1 MATTNYKFS
10 LGGSAF
16 DVSVEGANASV
27 NGSSIKSATDGK
39 FTFAGGSL
47 VSLDTGKFQFV
58 ANGGHGEFKF
68 GGGTKDTDIQA
79 LDFSKAYAAVSFVD
93 SKTTDGVADGV
104 ASIVGSN
111 HADKVSVA
119 DASYVDLGAGNDY
132 VEFLDNE
139 TANAV
144 VTLGTGADT
153 VNVANANANATVLVT
168 DYKFTEN
175 DVVADSSN
183 NVEVEVVDMA
193 NGNASLKV
201 GTGGN
206 VVINV
211 AEDDNNV
218 YAMKMKVGDNAS
230 LDANYYLGQDHK
242 DVVLDLS
249 AVKASTTVNFA
260 SVNSAEVVMGR
271 GVDSLTLNGN
281 GNNLVTL
288 TANTSTVADVITSLT
303 SSDALTLTGADVS
316 KITLN
321 GSANTDIAFAYGK
334 NVNVSLKNVTAKDGG
349 VYALNL
355 NGTVVNYNVMGVT
368 NASVM
373 AVAAD
378 EAAYSAN
385 GIDTVL
391 VDDTAKLGNEA
402 GVRFNNI
409 HAVSLGAADARFV
422 TLTGVSNSSIG
433 NSLMAADN
441 TEGVVFWTNNSKDGD
456 LVVMSGGQDTLWFT
470 SKDGKDSVNGFALGT
485 DETSDILYLADTA
498 SAKDIVL
505 KDGALKIA
513 KAELTGYTGTA
524 IAGAPA
530 PAPAPNEIMRVMLS
544 DGKISKVAGDFDGNG
559 TVNVS
564 LDATASYDFYALN
577 GKDNAI
583 VAAATDKVTFVV
595 NSTFTDAYTTGTK
608 IASVSTANISNTDS
622 KVTVAAVANVTV
634 GAGTNDVWVY
644 GVAKTGNV
652 VLDASNN
659 GTDTIWYNTGVDKNV
674 NVTNFNSEDT
684 VYLVGATDLKSV
696 TDTYKL
702 TTDSTNLL
710 TAAGANGKLVLQGTA
725 ADVNVKTETG
735 NFVITSNNEFSTDKN
750 IYITD
755 KSDATLNIG
764 GSDDVAIRMGKNS
777 KGVDSSATYS
787 VSDNYRTLDASAS
800 TGNLILAGSS
810 DYKSTI
816 IGGAGI
822 NQMYGG
828 GSTRDTLIG
837 NDAAQD
843 IFYFGT
849 GDGKDTAL
857 NVGVND
863 TIALWNVASTDI
875 ANVVVDVAKG
885 TVTIGKDVLV
895 LQADFENLASVT
907 YTDASGVEYNYDA
920 DTKKLTPKT
929 IA

>member
-1 MATTNYKFS
+1 MADTVLKFS
-10 LGGSAF
+10 LGGSQFSLDINGNDA
-16 DVSVEGANASV
+16 SLNGA
-27 NGSSIKSATDGK
+27 SIKSATDGK

-47 VSLDTGKFQFV
+47 VSLGGNKFQFV

-68 GGGTKDTDIQA
+68 DAAAAGANNSDIEA

-93 SKTTDGVADGV
+93 QGTSADEV
-104 ASIVGSN
+104 TSIVGSN

-132 VEFLDNE
+132 VKFLADT

-153 VNVANANANATVLVT
+153 VNVDNATDTVLVT

-175 DVVADSSN
+175 DVVADSNN
-183 NVEVEVVDMA
+183 NVEFVDMA

-201 GTGGN
+201 GGK

-218 YAMKMKVGDNAS
+218 YAMKMKVGTGVS
-230 LDANYYLGQDHK
+230 LDANYYLGQKDK

-260 SVNSAEVVMGR
+260 SVKSAEVVMGR

-316 KITLN
+316 KITLT
-321 GSANTDIAFAYGK
+321 GTANTDIAFAYGK
-334 NVNVSLKNVTAKDGG
+334 NVNVSLKNVTAKDDG

-355 NGTVVNYNVMGVT
+355 NGTVVNYNLTSAAATMT
-368 NASVM
+368 
-373 AVAAD
+373 VAAD
-378 EAAYSAN
+378 EAAYSKN
-385 GIDTVL
+385 GVDVIV

-422 TLTGVSNSSIG
+422 TLTGVSNSTIG

-456 LVVMSGGQDTLWFT
+456 YVDMSKGQDTLWFT

-530 PAPAPNEIMRVMLS
+530 PNEIMQVMLS

-583 VAAATDKVTFVV
+583 VAAATDEVTFVV
-595 NSTFTDAYTTGTK
+595 NSTVTDAYTTGTK

-710 TAAGANGKLVLQGTA
+710 TAAGANGKLVLHGTA

-755 KSDATLNIG
+755 KSDATLTIG

>member
-1 MATTNYKFS
+1 MSKHYNFS

-16 DVSVEGANASV
+16 DVSVDDANASL

-47 VSLDTGKFQFV
+47 VSLGADQFQFV

-68 GGGTKDTDIQA
+68 GGDNDSDIKA
-79 LDFSKAYAAVSFVD
+79 LDFSKAYAAVSFAD
-93 SKTTDGVADGV
+93 SNTDGVL
-104 ASIVGSN
+104 SIVGSN
-111 HADKVSVA
+111 HADKVTVA
-119 DASYVDLGAGNDY
+119 NASYVDLGAGNDY
-132 VEFLDNE
+132 VEFSSN
-139 TANAV
+139 TTSGAV
-144 VTLGTGADT
+144 VILGTGADT
-153 VNVANANANATVLVT
+153 VNVGNANDTVLVT
-168 DYKFTEN
+168 DYKFTDG
-175 DVVADSSN
+175 DVIASVSLAAADAEFVSMVS
-183 NVEVEVVDMA
+183 
-193 NGNASLKV
+193 GNASLKV
-201 GTGGN
+201 GNAT
-206 VVINV
+206 VIV

-218 YAMKMKVGDNAS
+218 YAMKMKVGANAS

-249 AVKASTTVNFA
+249 TVKASTTVNFA
-260 SVNSAEVVMGR
+260 SVKSAEVVMGR

-334 NVNVSLKNVTAKDGG
+334 NVNVSLNDVTSKDNG
-349 VYALNL
+349 VHALNL
-355 NGTVVNYNVMGVT
+355 NGTVINYNLGTAANMT
-368 NASVM
+368 
-373 AVAAD
+373 VAAD
-378 EAAYSAN
+378 EAAYS
-385 GIDTVL
+385 GTGKDTIV

-402 GVRFNNI
+402 GVRFNNV
-409 HAVSLGAADARFV
+409 HAVSLAAADARFV
-422 TLTGVSNSSIG
+422 TLTGVSNSTIG
-433 NSLMAADN
+433 NSLMAANN

-456 LVVMSGGQDTLWFT
+456 YVDMSKGQDTLWFT

-505 KDGALKIA
+505 KGGVLKIA
-513 KAELTGYTGTA
+513 KAELTGSAQDA
-524 IAGAPA
+524 IAPRTAD
-530 PAPAPNEIMRVMLS
+530 NEIMQVMLS
-544 DGKISKVAGDFDGNG
+544 DGKISKVAGDFDGDNE
-559 TVNVS
+559 VKVS

-583 VAAATDKVTFVV
+583 VAAATDEVTFVV
-595 NSTFTDAYTTGTK
+595 NSTVTDAYTTGTK

>member
-1 MATTNYKFS
+1 MASQVLKFS
-10 LGGSAF
+10 LGGSQFSLDINGNDA
-16 DVSVEGANASV
+16 SLNGA
-27 NGSSIKSATDGK
+27 SIKSATDGK
-39 FTFAGGSL
+39 FTFADGSL
-47 VSLDTGKFQFV
+47 VSLADKEFQFV

-68 GGGTKDTDIQA
+68 DSTTNTGITA

-93 SKTTDGVADGV
+93 QGTGTDAVT
-104 ASIVGSN
+104 SIVGSKY
-111 HADKVSVA
+111 ADKVSVA
-119 DASYVDLGAGNDY
+119 DATYVDLGAGNDY
-132 VEFLDNE
+132 VSLGG
-139 TANAV
+139 TASAS
-144 VTLGTGADT
+144 VTLGAGADT
-153 VNVANANANATVLVT
+153 VDVENAAAGAVVT
-168 DYKFTEN
+168 DYKFTDG
-175 DVVADSSN
+175 DVIASVGLAAADAEFVSMVS
-183 NVEVEVVDMA
+183 
-193 NGNASLKV
+193 GNASLKV
-201 GTGGN
+201 GNAT
-206 VVINV
+206 VIV

-218 YAMKMKVGDNAS
+218 YAMKMKVGAGVS
-230 LDANYYLGQDHK
+230 LDANYYLGQKDK

-249 AVKASTTVNFA
+249 TVKASTTVNFA
-260 SVNSAEVVMGR
+260 SVKSAEVVMGR
-271 GVDSLTLNGN
+271 GVDSLTLNGK

-288 TANTSTVADVITSLT
+288 TANTSSVADVITSLT

-316 KITLN
+316 KITLT

-334 NVNVSLKNVTAKDGG
+334 NVNVSLNDVTAKDNG

-355 NGTVVNYNVMGVT
+355 NGTVINYNLTDAAATMT
-368 NASVM
+368 
-373 AVAAD
+373 VAAD
-378 EAAYSAN
+378 EAAYSKN
-385 GIDTVL
+385 GIDTVV

-402 GVRFNNI
+402 GVRFNNV
-409 HAVSLGAADARFV
+409 HAVSLSAADARFV
-422 TLTGVSNSSIG
+422 TLTGVSNSTIG

-456 LVVMSGGQDTLWFT
+456 YVAMSKGQDTLWFT
-470 SKDGKDSVNGFALGT
+470 SKDGKDSVSGFALGT

-505 KDGALKIA
+505 KEGVLKIA
-513 KAELTGYTGTA
+513 KAELTG
-524 IAGAPA
+524 IASPNAT
-530 PAPAPNEIMRVMLS
+530 NEIMQVMLS

-564 LDATASYDFYALN
+564 LDATSSYDFYALN
-577 GKDNAI
+577 GKDNMIEAS
-583 VAAATDKVTFVV
+583 ATDEVTFVV
-595 NSTFTDAYTTGTK
+595 NSTVTDAYTTGTK

-674 NVTNFNSEDT
+674 NVTNFGSEDT

-735 NFVITSNNEFSTDKN
+735 NFVITSNDEFSTDKN

>member
-1 MATTNYKFS
+1 MANQVLKFS
-10 LGGSAF
+10 LGGSQFSLEIDGNDA
-16 DVSVEGANASV
+16 SLNGA
-27 NGSSIKSATDGK
+27 SIKSATDGK

-47 VSLDTGKFQFV
+47 VSLANNEFQFV
-58 ANGGHGEFKF
+58 ANGGHGEFKL
-68 GGGTKDTDIQA
+68 GADDTCIKA
-79 LDFSKAYAAVSFVD
+79 LDFSKAYAAVSFAQG
-93 SKTTDGVADGV
+93 TDKV

-111 HADKVSVA
+111 YADKVSLGSEA
-119 DASYVDLGAGNDY
+119 KYVDLGAGNDY
-132 VEFLDNE
+132 VSLG
-139 TANAV
+139 AGAAS

-153 VNVANANANATVLVT
+153 VNVGNATDTVLVT

-183 NVEVEVVDMA
+183 TVDVVGMA

-201 GTGGN
+201 GADGK

-218 YAMKMKVGDNAS
+218 YAMKMKVGTGVS
-230 LDANYYLGQDHK
+230 LDANYYLGQKDK

-249 AVKASTTVNFA
+249 NVKASTTVNFA
-260 SVNSAEVVMGR
+260 SVKSAEVVMGR
-271 GVDSLTLNGN
+271 GVDSLTLNGK

-316 KITLN
+316 KITLT
-321 GSANTDIAFAYGK
+321 GSATGYANTDIAFAYGK
-334 NVNVSLKNVTAKDGG
+334 NVNVSLNDVTVKDNGG
-349 VYALNL
+349 YALNL
-355 NGTVVNYNVMGVT
+355 NGTVINYNLST
-368 NASVM
+368 ATDM

-378 EAAYSAN
+378 EAAYS
-385 GIDTVL
+385 GTGKDTIV

-422 TLTGVSNSSIG
+422 TLTGVSNSTIG

-470 SKDGKDSVNGFALGT
+470 SKDGKDSVSGFALGT

-505 KDGALKIA
+505 KDGVLKIA
-513 KAELTGYTGTA
+513 KAELTGYA
-524 IAGAPA
+524 QSPIAPA
-530 PAPAPNEIMRVMLS
+530 APAPNEIMQVMLS

-559 TVNVS
+559 TVQVS

-583 VAAATDKVTFVV
+583 VAAATDEVTFVV
-595 NSTFTDAYTTGTK
+595 NSTVTDAYTTGTK

-659 GTDTIWYNTGVDKNV
+659 GTDTIWYNTGVDKKV
-674 NVTNFNSEDT
+674 NVTNFGSEDT

-710 TAAGANGKLVLQGTA
+710 TADGANGKLVLQGTA

-755 KSDATLNIG
+755 KKDAILNIG

>member
-1 MATTNYKFS
+1 MVNYNFS

-16 DVSVEGANASV
+16 DVSVDSASASV

-47 VSLDTGKFQFV
+47 VSLGTNEFQFV

-68 GGGTKDTDIQA
+68 GDSNNNTDIKA

-93 SKTTDGVADGV
+93 EADSTDKVT
-104 ASIVGSN
+104 SIVGSN

-119 DASYVDLGAGNDY
+119 DATYVDLGAGNDS
-132 VEFLDNE
+132 VVLAGNV
-139 TANAV
+139 NGGK
-144 VTLGTGADT
+144 VTLGAGADT
-153 VNVANANANATVLVT
+153 VLVGTTVTDVTIT
-168 DYKFTEN
+168 DYKFTDG
-175 DVVADSSN
+175 DVIASVGLAAADAEFVSMVS
-183 NVEVEVVDMA
+183 
-193 NGNASLKV
+193 GNASLKV
-201 GTGGN
+201 GGAT
-206 VVINV
+206 VIV

-218 YAMKMKVGDNAS
+218 YAMKMKVGANAS
-230 LDANYYLGQDHK
+230 LDANYYLGQKDK

-260 SVNSAEVVMGR
+260 SVKSAEVVMGR
-271 GVDSLTLNGN
+271 GVDSLTLNSN

-288 TANTSTVADVITSLT
+288 TANTSTVADVITSLS

-316 KITLN
+316 KITLT
-321 GSANTDIAFAYGK
+321 GSDNENIAFAYGK
-334 NVNVSLKNVTAKDGG
+334 NVNVSLNDVIAKDGTAKKD
-349 VYALNL
+349 YDLNL
-355 NGTVVNYNVMGVT
+355 NGTVVNYNVKDAA
-368 NASVM
+368 NAMTM

-402 GVRFNNI
+402 GVRFNNV
-409 HAVSLGAADARFV
+409 HAVSLAAADARFV
-422 TLTGVSNSSIG
+422 TLTGVSNSTIG

-456 LVVMSGGQDTLWFT
+456 YVDMSNGQDTLWFT

-485 DETSDILYLADTA
+485 DETSDILYLADTS

-505 KDGALKIA
+505 KEGVLKIA
-513 KAELTGYTGTA
+513 KAELTGSTLPA
-524 IAGAPA
+524 IASSTA
-530 PAPAPNEIMRVMLS
+530 NEIMQVMLS

-583 VAAATDKVTFVV
+583 VAAATDEVTFVV
-595 NSTFTDAYTTGTK
+595 NSTVTDAYTTGTK
-608 IASVSTANISNTDS
+608 IASVSTAAISNTDS

-659 GTDTIWYNTGVDKNV
+659 GTDTIWYNTGVDKKV
-674 NVTNFNSEDT
+674 NVTNFGSEDT

-755 KSDATLNIG
+755 DNDAILNIG

>member
-1 MATTNYKFS
+1 MSLKNYNFS

-16 DVSVEGANASV
+16 DVSVDDASASV
-27 NGSSIKSATDGK
+27 NGSSVKVGADGS
-39 FTFAGGSL
+39 FSFNGGSF
-47 VSLDTGKFQFV
+47 VTVGSGKYKFV

-68 GGGTKDTDIQA
+68 ASGVDNSDIEA

-93 SKTTDGVADGV
+93 AADSTEAV
-104 ASIVGSN
+104 TSIVGSKY
-111 HADKVSVA
+111 ADKVSVA
-119 DASYVDLGAGNDY
+119 DATYVDLGAGNDY
-132 VEFLDNE
+132 VSLGG
-139 TANAV
+139 TASAS
-144 VTLGTGADT
+144 VTLGAGADT
-153 VNVANANANATVLVT
+153 VDVENAAAGAVVT
-168 DYKFTEN
+168 DYKFTDG
-175 DVVADSSN
+175 DVIASVGLAAADAEFVSMVS
-183 NVEVEVVDMA
+183 
-193 NGNASLKV
+193 GNASLKV
-201 GTGGN
+201 GNAT
-206 VVINV
+206 VIV

-218 YAMKMKVGDNAS
+218 YAMKMKGGAGVS
-230 LDANYYLGQDHK
+230 LDANYYLGQKDK

-249 AVKASTTVNFA
+249 TVKASTTVNFA
-260 SVNSAEVVMGR
+260 SVKSAEVVMGR
-271 GVDSLTLNGN
+271 GVDSLTLNGK

-288 TANTSTVADVITSLT
+288 TANTSSVADVITSLT

-321 GSANTDIAFAYGK
+321 GSANDDIAFAYGK
-334 NVNVSLKNVTAKDGG
+334 NVNVSLNDVTAKDNG

-355 NGTVVNYNVMGVT
+355 NGTVVNYNVMGAA

-402 GVRFNNI
+402 GVRFNNV
-409 HAVSLGAADARFV
+409 HAVSLAAADARFV

-441 TEGVVFWTNNSKDGD
+441 TEGVVFWTYNSKDGD
-456 LVVMSGGQDTLWFT
+456 FVDMSKGQDTLWFT
-470 SKDGKDSVNGFALGT
+470 SKDGKDSVKGFALGT
-485 DETSDILYLADTA
+485 EETSDILYLADTA

-505 KDGALKIA
+505 KEGVLKIA
-513 KAELTGYTGTA
+513 KAELTGYGYTQNA
-524 IAGAPA
+524 IAPA
-530 PAPAPNEIMRVMLS
+530 TANEIMQVMLS
-544 DGKISKVAGDFDGNG
+544 DGKISKVAGDFDNNG
-559 TVNVS
+559 TVKVS
-564 LDATASYDFYALN
+564 LDATSSYDFYALN
-577 GKDNAI
+577 GKDNMIEAS
-583 VAAATDKVTFVV
+583 ATDEVTFVV
-595 NSTFTDAYTTGTK
+595 NSTVTDAYTTGTK
-608 IASVSTANISNTDS
+608 IASVSTAAISNTDS

-674 NVTNFNSEDT
+674 NVTNFGSEDT

-710 TAAGANGKLVLQGTA
+710 TAAGANSKLVLQGTA

-735 NFVITSNNEFSTDKN
+735 NFVITSNDEFSTDKN

-755 KSDATLNIG
+755 KKDAILNIG

-843 IFYFGT
+843 TFYFGT

>member
-1 MATTNYKFS
+1 MLKHYNFS

-16 DVSVEGANASV
+16 DVSVDGANASV
-27 NGSSIKSATDGK
+27 NGSSIKSATDSK
-39 FTFAGGSL
+39 FTFTGGSL
-47 VSLDTGKFQFV
+47 VSLADGNFKFV

-68 GGGTKDTDIQA
+68 DTTNNNSEIKA

-93 SKTTDGVADGV
+93 SETADGV

-111 HADKVSVA
+111 YADKVSVA
-119 DASYVDLGAGNDY
+119 DATYVDLGAGNDS
-132 VEFLDNE
+132 VVLVGNV
-139 TANAV
+139 TSGSK
-144 VTLGTGADT
+144 VTLGAGADT
-153 VNVANANANATVLVT
+153 VLVENAADNVTIT
-168 DYKFTEN
+168 DYKFTDG
-175 DVVADSSN
+175 DVIASVGQAAADA
-183 NVEVEVVDMA
+183 EVLDMA
-193 NGNASLKV
+193 SGNASLKV
-201 GTGGN
+201 GGAT
-206 VVINV
+206 VIV

-218 YAMKMKVGDNAS
+218 YAMKMKIGGGAS
-230 LDANYYLGQDHK
+230 VNANYYLGQENK

-249 AVKASTTVNFA
+249 TVKVDTTVNFA
-260 SVNSAEVVMGR
+260 SVKSAEVVLGK
-271 GVDSLTLNGN
+271 GADSLTLNGK

-288 TANTSTVADVITSLT
+288 TAGAADVIDSLT

-316 KITLN
+316 KISLN
-321 GSANTDIAFAYGK
+321 ASDNKNVVLTYGK
-334 NVNVSLKNVTAKDGG
+334 NVNVSLTNVTTTETDGDY
-349 VYALNL
+349 VLNL
-355 NGTVVNYNVMGVT
+355 NGTVINYNLTDAAATMT
-368 NASVM
+368 
-373 AVAAD
+373 VAAD
-378 EAAYSAN
+378 EAAYSKN
-385 GIDTVL
+385 GVDVIV

-530 PAPAPNEIMRVMLS
+530 PNEIMQVMLS
-544 DGKISKVAGDFDGNG
+544 DGKISKVAGDFDNNG
-559 TVNVS
+559 TVKVS
-564 LDATASYDFYALN
+564 LDATPSYDFYALN
-577 GKDNAI
+577 GKDNMIEAS
-583 VAAATDKVTFVV
+583 ATDEVTFVV
-595 NSTFTDAYTTGTK
+595 NSTVTDAYTTGTK

-735 NFVITSNNEFSTDKN
+735 NFVITSNDEFSTDKN

-755 KSDATLNIG
+755 KKDAILNIG

>member
-1 MATTNYKFS
+1 MATPKNYNFS
-10 LGGSAF
+10 LGGSEF
-16 DVSVEGANASV
+16 DVSVDSSNASV
-27 NGSSIKSATDGK
+27 NGASIKSATDGK

-47 VSLDTGKFQFV
+47 VSLDQDEFQFV

-68 GGGTKDTDIQA
+68 DAAGANNSEIVA
-79 LDFSKAYAAVSFVD
+79 LDFSKAYAAVSFAQTSGDKVD
-93 SKTTDGVADGV
+93 
-104 ASIVGSN
+104 SIVGSN
-111 HADKVSVA
+111 YADKVSLGDTA
-119 DASYVDLGAGNDY
+119 TYVDLGAGNDY
-132 VEFLDNE
+132 VSLGSGK
-139 TANAV
+139 AS
-144 VTLGTGADT
+144 VTLGAGADT
-153 VNVANANANATVLVT
+153 VDVENAGADAVVT

-175 DVVADSSN
+175 DVVANATLNTADAEFVSMVS
-183 NVEVEVVDMA
+183 
-193 NGNASLKV
+193 GNASLKV
-201 GTGGN
+201 GGAT
-206 VVINV
+206 VIV

-218 YAMKMKVGDNAS
+218 YAMKMKVGTGVS
-230 LDANYYLGQDHK
+230 LDANYYLGQKDK

-260 SVNSAEVVMGR
+260 SVKSAEVVMGR
-271 GVDSLTLNGN
+271 GVDSLTLNGK

-288 TANTSTVADVITSLT
+288 TANTSSVADVIDSLT

-316 KITLN
+316 KITLT
-321 GSANTDIAFAYGK
+321 GSSNDTVAFAYGK
-334 NVNVSLKNVTAKDGG
+334 NVNVSLNNVTAKDNG

-355 NGTVVNYNVMGVT
+355 NGTVVNYNVMGAN

-385 GIDTVL
+385 GIDTVV

-402 GVRFNNI
+402 GVRFNNV
-409 HAVSLGAADARFV
+409 HAVSLAAADARFV

-441 TEGVVFWTNNSKDGD
+441 TEGVVFWTYNSKDGD
-456 LVVMSGGQDTLWFT
+456 FVDMSKGQDTLWFT
-470 SKDGKDSVNGFALGT
+470 SKDGKDSVKGFALGT
-485 DETSDILYLADTA
+485 EETSDILYLADTA

-505 KDGALKIA
+505 KEGVLKIA
-513 KAELTGYTGTA
+513 KAELTGYGYTQNA
-524 IAGAPA
+524 IAPA
-530 PAPAPNEIMRVMLS
+530 TANEIMQVMLS
-544 DGKISKVAGDFDGNG
+544 DGKISKIAGDFDANSK
-559 TVNVS
+559 VQVS
-564 LDATASYDFYALN
+564 LDATSSYDFYALN
-577 GKDNAI
+577 GKDNMI
-583 VAAATDKVTFVV
+583 EATASDEVTFVV
-595 NSTFTDAYTTGTK
+595 NSTVTDAYTTGTK

-659 GTDTIWYNTGVDKNV
+659 GTDTIWYNTGIDKNV
-674 NVTNFNSEDT
+674 NVTNFGSEDT

-710 TAAGANGKLVLQGTA
+710 TAAGANGKLILQGTA

-735 NFVITSNNEFSTDKN
+735 NFVITSNDEFSTDKN

-837 NDAAQD
+837 NAAAQNT
-843 IFYFGT
+843 FYFGT

>member
-1 MATTNYKFS
+1 MSTNYKFS
-10 LGGSAF
+10 LGGSEF

-27 NGSSIKSATDGK
+27 NGSSVKVGADGS
-39 FTFAGGSL
+39 FSFNGGSF
-47 VSLDTGKFQFV
+47 VTVGNSEYKFV

-68 GGGTKDTDIQA
+68 DSTTTTGITA
-79 LDFSKAYAAVSFVD
+79 LDFSKAYASVSFVD
-93 SKTTDGVADGV
+93 ADDSTDKVT
-104 ASIVGSN
+104 SIVGSN
-111 HADKVSVA
+111 HADKVTVNNA
-119 DASYVDLGAGNDY
+119 TYVDLGAGNDY
-132 VEFLDNE
+132 VEFLSGNASD
-139 TANAV
+139 AV

-153 VNVANANANATVLVT
+153 VNVGAANTDKVLVT

-183 NVEVEVVDMA
+183 NVEFVDMA

-201 GTGGN
+201 GGH

-218 YAMKMKVGDNAS
+218 YAMKMKVGTGVS
-230 LDANYYLGQDHK
+230 LDANYYLGQKDK

-260 SVNSAEVVMGR
+260 SVKSAEVVMGR
-271 GVDSLTLNGN
+271 GVDSLTLNSN

-288 TANTSTVADVITSLT
+288 TANTSSVADVITSLT

-321 GSANTDIAFAYGK
+321 GSANDDIAFAYGK
-334 NVNVSLKNVTAKDGG
+334 NVNVSLNDVTAKDDG

-355 NGTVVNYNVMGVT
+355 NGTVVNYNVMAAA

-402 GVRFNNI
+402 GVRFNNV
-409 HAVSLGAADARFV
+409 HAVSLSAADARFV
-422 TLTGVSNSSIG
+422 TLTGVSNSTIG

-456 LVVMSGGQDTLWFT
+456 YVDMSKGQDTLWFT
-470 SKDGKDSVNGFALGT
+470 SKDGKDSVKGFTLGT

-505 KDGALKIA
+505 KDGVLKIA
-513 KAELTGYTGTA
+513 KAELTGSAQDA
-524 IAGAPA
+524 IASPA
-530 PAPAPNEIMRVMLS
+530 ATNEIMQVMLS
-544 DGKISKVAGDFDGNG
+544 DGKISKVAGDFDGKG

-583 VAAATDKVTFVV
+583 VAAATDEVTFVV
-595 NSTFTDAYTTGTK
+595 NSTVTDAYTTGTK
-608 IASVSTANISNTDS
+608 IASVSTAAISNTDS

-755 KSDATLNIG
+755 KKDAILTIG

-816 IGGAGI
+816 IGGTGI

>member
-1 MATTNYKFS
+1 MSNQVLKFS
-10 LGGSAF
+10 LGGSQF
-16 DVSVEGANASV
+16 SLDISGNDASL

-47 VSLDTGKFQFV
+47 VSLGENRFQFV

-68 GGGTKDTDIQA
+68 DAAVGANKSDIEA

-93 SKTTDGVADGV
+93 AADPTDKVT
-104 ASIVGSN
+104 SIVGSN
-111 HADKVSVA
+111 YADKVSVA

-132 VEFLDNE
+132 VSLGG
-139 TANAV
+139 TASDAF
-144 VTLGTGADT
+144 VTLGAGADT
-153 VNVANANANATVLVT
+153 VLVGADADKFTIT
-168 DYKFTEN
+168 DYKFTDG
-175 DVVADSSN
+175 DVIASVGLAAADAGFVSMVS
-183 NVEVEVVDMA
+183 
-193 NGNASLKV
+193 GNASLKV
-201 GTGGN
+201 GGAT
-206 VVINV
+206 VIV

-218 YAMKMKVGDNAS
+218 YAMKMKVGANAS
-230 LDANYYLGQDHK
+230 LDANYYLGQENK

-249 AVKASTTVNFA
+249 TVKASTTVNFA
-260 SVNSAEVVMGR
+260 SVKSAEVVMGR
-271 GVDSLTLNGN
+271 GVDSLTLNSE

-288 TANTSTVADVITSLT
+288 TANTSSVADVIDSLT

-316 KITLN
+316 KITLT
-321 GSANTDIAFAYGK
+321 GSSNDTVAFAYGK
-334 NVNVSLKNVTAKDGG
+334 NVNVSLTNVTAKDGATKND
-349 VYALNL
+349 YDLNL
-355 NGTVVNYNVMGVT
+355 NGTVINYNLSTAT
-368 NASVM
+368 NM
-373 AVAAD
+373 TVAAD
-378 EAAYSAN
+378 EAAYS
-385 GIDTVL
+385 GTGKDTIV

-441 TEGVVFWTNNSKDGD
+441 TEGVVFWTYNSKDGD
-456 LVVMSGGQDTLWFT
+456 YVEMSKGQDTLWFT
-470 SKDGKDSVNGFALGT
+470 SKDGKDSVKGFALGT
-485 DETSDILYLADTA
+485 EETSDILYLADTA

-505 KDGALKIA
+505 KEGVLKIA
-513 KAELTGYTGTA
+513 KAELTGYGYTQNA
-524 IAGAPA
+524 IAPA
-530 PAPAPNEIMRVMLS
+530 TANEIMQVMLS
-544 DGKISKVAGDFDGNG
+544 DGKISKVAGDFDNNG
-559 TVNVS
+559 TVKVS
-564 LDATASYDFYALN
+564 LDATSSYDFYALN
-577 GKDNAI
+577 GKDNMIEAS
-583 VAAATDKVTFVV
+583 ATDEVTFVV
-595 NSTFTDAYTTGTK
+595 NSTVTDAYTTGTK
-608 IASVSTANISNTDS
+608 IASVSTAAISNTDS

-652 VLDASNN
+652 ELANN
-659 GTDTIWYNTGVDKNV
+659 DQGTDIIWYNTGIDKNV
-674 NVTNFNSEDT
+674 NVTNFGSEDT

-702 TTDSTNLL
+702 TTDGTDL
-710 TAAGANGKLVLQGTA
+710 TAAGANGKLILQGTA

-735 NFVITSNNEFSTDKN
+735 KFVITSNDEFSTDKN

>member
-1 MATTNYKFS
+1 MADPKTLKFS
-10 LGGSAF
+10 LGGSQFSLDINDTDA
-16 DVSVEGANASV
+16 SLNGA
-27 NGSSIKSATDGK
+27 SIKSATDGK

-47 VSLDTGKFQFV
+47 VSLNDNEFQFV
-58 ANGGHGEFKF
+58 ANGGHGEFKLD
-68 GGGTKDTDIQA
+68 GGANNNEIKA
-79 LDFSKAYAAVSFVD
+79 LDFSKAYAAVSFTD
-93 SKTTDGVADGV
+93 SNTDGVT
-104 ASIVGSN
+104 SIVGSKY
-111 HADKVSVA
+111 ADKVSVA
-119 DASYVDLGAGNDY
+119 DATYVDLGAGNDY
-132 VEFLDNE
+132 VSLGG
-139 TANAV
+139 TAVAS
-144 VTLGTGADT
+144 VTLGAGADT
-153 VNVANANANATVLVT
+153 VDVEKAAAGAVVT

-175 DVVADSSN
+175 DVVAVSSMTAA
-183 NVEVEVVDMA
+183 NVDDVVDMA
-193 NGNASLKV
+193 SGNASLKV
-201 GTGGN
+201 GGAT
-206 VVINV
+206 VIV

-218 YAMKMKVGDNAS
+218 YAMKMKVGANAS
-230 LDANYYLGQDHK
+230 LDANYYLGQKDK

-260 SVNSAEVVMGR
+260 SVKSAEVVMGR
-271 GVDSLTLNGN
+271 GVDSLTLNGK

-316 KITLN
+316 KITLT
-321 GSANTDIAFAYGK
+321 GANANVVLGYGK
-334 NVNVSLKNVTAKDGG
+334 NVSVNLTNVTAKDG
-349 VYALNL
+349 ATATDFDLNL
-355 NGTVVNYNVMGVT
+355 NGTVINYNLGTAANMT
-368 NASVM
+368 
-373 AVAAD
+373 VAAD
-378 EAAYSAN
+378 EAAYS
-385 GIDTVL
+385 GTGKDTVV

-402 GVRFNNI
+402 GVRFNNV
-409 HAVSLGAADARFV
+409 HAVSLAAADARFV
-422 TLTGVSNSSIG
+422 TLTGVSNSTIG

-470 SKDGKDSVNGFALGT
+470 SKDGKDSVKSFALGT

-505 KDGALKIA
+505 KEGVLKIA
-513 KAELTGYTGTA
+513 KAELTGSAQPA
-524 IAGAPA
+524 IAAGAV
-530 PAPAPNEIMRVMLS
+530 NEIMQVMLS

-583 VAAATDKVTFVV
+583 VAAATDEVTFVV
-595 NSTFTDAYTTGTK
+595 NSTVTDAYTTGTK

-659 GTDTIWYNTGVDKNV
+659 GTDTIWYNTGVDKKV
-674 NVTNFNSEDT
+674 NVTNFGSEDT

-710 TAAGANGKLVLQGTA
+710 TADGANGKLVLQGTA

-755 KSDATLNIG
+755 KKDAILNIG

>member
-1 MATTNYKFS
+1 MSKHYNFS

-27 NGSSIKSATDGK
+27 NGSSIKSATDSK
-39 FTFAGGSL
+39 FTFTGGSL
-47 VSLDTGKFQFV
+47 VSLADGNFKFV
-58 ANGGHGEFKF
+58 ANGGHGEFKIDNS
-68 GGGTKDTDIQA
+68 GDNSEIKA

-93 SKTTDGVADGV
+93 SETADGV

-111 HADKVSVA
+111 HADKVTVT
-119 DASYVDLGAGNDY
+119 DATYVDLGAGNDS
-132 VEFLDNE
+132 VVLAGD
-139 TANAV
+139 AASGK
-144 VTLGTGADT
+144 VTLGAGADT
-153 VNVANANANATVLVT
+153 VLVKAEADNVTIT
-168 DYKFTEN
+168 DYKFTDG
-175 DVVADSSN
+175 DVIASVNLAAADAGFVSMVS
-183 NVEVEVVDMA
+183 
-193 NGNASLKV
+193 GNASLKV
-201 GTGGN
+201 GNAT
-206 VVINV
+206 VIV

-260 SVNSAEVVMGR
+260 SVESAEVVMGR

-334 NVNVSLKNVTAKDGG
+334 NVNVSLKNVTAKDDG

-355 NGTVVNYNVMGVT
+355 NGTVVNYNVMGADD
-368 NASVM
+368 ASVM

-385 GIDTVL
+385 GIDTVR

-402 GVRFNNI
+402 GVRFNNV
-409 HAVSLGAADARFV
+409 HAVSLAAADARFV
-422 TLTGVSNSSIG
+422 TLTGVSNSTIG

-456 LVVMSGGQDTLWFT
+456 FVDMSKGQDTLWFT

-505 KDGALKIA
+505 KEGKVVIG
-513 KAELTGYTGTA
+513 KSELTGFAQTA
-524 IAGAPA
+524 IV
-530 PAPAPNEIMRVMLS
+530 PAPNEIMQVMLS

-583 VAAATDKVTFVV
+583 VAAATDEVTFVV
-595 NSTFTDAYTTGTK
+595 NSTVTDAYTTGTK

-755 KSDATLNIG
+755 KSDATLTIG

>member
-1 MATTNYKFS
+1 MSLKNYNFS

-16 DVSVEGANASV
+16 DVSVDGASASV
-27 NGSSIKSATDGK
+27 NGSSVKVGADGS
-39 FTFAGGSL
+39 FSFNGGSF
-47 VSLDTGKFQFV
+47 VTVGSGKYKFV

-68 GGGTKDTDIQA
+68 ASGVDNSDIEA

-93 SKTTDGVADGV
+93 QVTGTDAVT
-104 ASIVGSN
+104 SIVGSKY
-111 HADKVSVA
+111 ADKVSVA
-119 DASYVDLGAGNDY
+119 DATYVDLGAGNDY
-132 VEFLDNE
+132 VSLGG
-139 TANAV
+139 TASAS
-144 VTLGTGADT
+144 VTLGAGADT
-153 VNVANANANATVLVT
+153 VLVGAGADNVTIT
-168 DYKFTEN
+168 DYKFTDG
-175 DVVADSSN
+175 DVIASVGQAAADA
-183 NVEVEVVDMA
+183 EVLDMA
-193 NGNASLKV
+193 SGNASLKV
-201 GTGGN
+201 GGAT
-206 VVINV
+206 VIV

-218 YAMKMKVGDNAS
+218 YAMKMKVGGNAS
-230 LDANYYLGQDHK
+230 VDANYYLGQNAK

-249 AVKASTTVNFA
+249 TVKVDTTVNFA
-260 SVNSAEVVMGR
+260 SVKSAEVVLGK
-271 GVDSLTLNGN
+271 GADSLTLNGK

-288 TANTSTVADVITSLT
+288 TANTSSVADVITSLT

-316 KITLN
+316 KITLT
-321 GSANTDIAFAYGK
+321 GSDNTDIAFAYGK
-334 NVNVSLKNVTAKDGG
+334 NVNVSLTNVTAKDNG

-355 NGTVVNYNVMGVT
+355 NGTVVNYNVMGAT

-402 GVRFNNI
+402 GVRFNNV
-409 HAVSLGAADARFV
+409 HAVSLAAADARFV
-422 TLTGVSNSSIG
+422 TLTGVSNSTIG

-456 LVVMSGGQDTLWFT
+456 YVAMSKGQDTLWFT
-470 SKDGKDSVNGFALGT
+470 SKDGKDSVSGFTLGT

-505 KDGALKIA
+505 KEGVLKIA
-513 KAELTGYTGTA
+513 KAELTG
-524 IAGAPA
+524 IASTPA
-530 PAPAPNEIMRVMLS
+530 TNEIMQVMLS

-559 TVNVS
+559 TVKVS
-564 LDATASYDFYALN
+564 LDATSSYDFYALN
-577 GKDNAI
+577 GKDNMIEAS
-583 VAAATDKVTFVV
+583 ATDEVTFVV
-595 NSTFTDAYTTGTK
+595 NSTVTDAYTTGTK
-608 IASVSTANISNTDS
+608 IASVSTAAISNTDS

-674 NVTNFNSEDT
+674 NVTNFGSEDT

-735 NFVITSNNEFSTDKN
+735 NFVITSNDEFSTDKN

-755 KSDATLNIG
+755 KKDAILNIG

>member
-1 MATTNYKFS
+1 MAEEKKLQFS
-10 LGGSAF
+10 LGGSQFSIDIA
-16 DVSVEGANASV
+16 DDGKTASLNGASV
-27 NGSSIKSATDGK
+27 KAGADGFSFNGA
-39 FTFAGGSL
+39 SL
-47 VSLDTGKFQFV
+47 VSLTGGKYKFV

-68 GGGTKDTDIQA
+68 GDGSDNSLVSG
-79 LDFSKAYAAVSFVD
+79 LDFSKAYAAVSYTD
-93 SKTTDGVADGV
+93 ITTEDG
-104 ASIVGSN
+104 ASVNSFVGSN
-111 HADKVSVA
+111 YNDRISIGGSEGSMSI
-119 DASYVDLGAGNDY
+119 DMGAGNDY
-132 VEFLDNE
+132 VDVAADI
-139 TANAV
+139 TRTGGDM
-144 VTLGTGADT
+144 VTLGSGADT
-153 VNVANANANATVLVT
+153 VKIANNTWNVTVT
-168 DYKFTEN
+168 DYKFTDN
-175 DVVADSSN
+175 DVVMTSVSAAD
-183 NVEVEVVDMA
+183 VDVLDM
-193 NGNASLKV
+193 GSDTASLKV
-201 GTGGN
+201 DNTTFY
-206 VVINV
+206 V
-211 AEDDNNV
+211 ANNDNNV
-218 YAMKMKVGDNAS
+218 YAMKMKVGTGFS
-230 LDANYYLGQDHK
+230 LDANYYLGQKDK

-260 SVNSAEVVMGR
+260 SVKSAEVVLGK
-271 GVDSLTLNGN
+271 GVDSLTLNGQ

-288 TANTSTVADVITSLT
+288 TANTSSVADVIDSLT

-316 KITLN
+316 KITLT
-321 GSANTDIAFAYGK
+321 GSSNDSIAFAYGK
-334 NVNVSLKNVTAKDGG
+334 NVNVSLNDVTPKKVGAF
-349 VYALNL
+349 ALNL
-355 NGTVVNYNVMGVT
+355 NGTVINYNLTDAADTMT
-368 NASVM
+368 
-373 AVAAD
+373 VAAG
-378 EAAYSAN
+378 EAAYSKN
-385 GIDTVL
+385 GVDTIV

-409 HAVSLGAADARFV
+409 HAVSLAAADARFV

-456 LVVMSGGQDTLWFT
+456 YVEMSNGQDTLWFT

-498 SAKDIVL
+498 SAKNIVL
-505 KDGALKIA
+505 KDGVLKIA
-513 KAELTGYTGTA
+513 KAELTGYTGSA
-524 IAGAPA
+524 IAAA
-530 PAPAPNEIMRVMLS
+530 APNEIMQVMLS
-544 DGKISKVAGDFDGNG
+544 DGKISKIAGDFDANSK
-559 TVNVS
+559 VQVS
-564 LDATASYDFYALN
+564 LDATSSYDFYALN
-577 GKDNAI
+577 GKDNNIEAW
-583 VAAATDKVTFVV
+583 ATDEVTFVV

-608 IASVSTANISNTDS
+608 IASVSTAHITNTDS
-622 KVTVAAVANVTV
+622 KVTVAAVADVTV

-652 VLDASNN
+652 VLEASNN
-659 GTDTIWYNTGVDKNV
+659 GTDTIWYNTGIDNNV
-674 NVTNFNSEDT
+674 NVTNFNSDDT

-696 TDTYKL
+696 TDTYKM
-702 TTDSTNLL
+702 TTDGTNL
-710 TAAGANGKLVLQGTA
+710 TAAGANGKLILQGTA

-735 NFVITSNNEFSTDKN
+735 KFVITSNDEFSTDKN
-750 IYITD
+750 IYITANNG
-755 KSDATLNIG
+755 ATLNIG

-816 IGGAGI
+816 IGGTGI

-828 GSTRDTLIG
+828 GSTNDTLIG
-837 NDAAQD
+837 NAAAQNT
-843 IFYFGT
+843 FYFGT

-907 YTDASGVEYNYDA
+907 YTDASGVAYNYDA
-920 DTKKLTPKT
+920 DTKKLTPK
-929 IA
+929 ALA

>member
-1 MATTNYKFS
+1 MSEKKLLFS
-10 LGGSAF
+10 LGGSQFSLDIDDNDA
-16 DVSVEGANASV
+16 SLNGA
-27 NGSSIKSATDGK
+27 SIKSATDGK

-47 VSLDTGKFQFV
+47 VSLDANKFQFV

-68 GGGTKDTDIQA
+68 DGASNNNSEIKA

-93 SKTTDGVADGV
+93 TDSDKVT
-104 ASIVGSN
+104 SIVGSKY
-111 HADKVSVA
+111 ADKVSVA
-119 DASYVDLGAGNDY
+119 NATYVDLGAGNDY
-132 VEFLDNE
+132 VSLGG
-139 TANAV
+139 AAS
-144 VTLGTGADT
+144 VTLGAGADT
-153 VNVANANANATVLVT
+153 VDVGDAAAGAVVT
-168 DYKFTEN
+168 DYKFAEN
-175 DVVADSSN
+175 DVVANATLNTADAEFVSMVS
-183 NVEVEVVDMA
+183 
-193 NGNASLKV
+193 GNASLKV
-201 GTGGN
+201 GNAT
-206 VVINV
+206 VIV

-218 YAMKMKVGDNAS
+218 YAMKMKVGTGVS
-230 LDANYYLGQDHK
+230 LDANYYLGQKDK

-260 SVNSAEVVMGR
+260 SVKSAEVVMGR
-271 GVDSLTLNGN
+271 GVDSLTLNSK

-288 TANTSTVADVITSLT
+288 TANTSSVADVITSLS

-316 KITLN
+316 KITLT

-334 NVNVSLKNVTAKDGG
+334 NVNVSLKNVIAKDGSAANG
-349 VYALNL
+349 YDLNL
-355 NGTVVNYNVMGVT
+355 NGTVINYNLTDAAATMT
-368 NASVM
+368 
-373 AVAAD
+373 VAAD
-378 EAAYSAN
+378 EAAYSKN
-385 GIDTVL
+385 GIDTVV

-524 IAGAPA
+524 IAGAP
-530 PAPAPNEIMRVMLS
+530 NEIMQVMLS
-544 DGKISKVAGDFDGNG
+544 DGKISKIAGDFDANSK
-559 TVNVS
+559 VQVS
-564 LDATASYDFYALN
+564 LDATSSYDFYALN
-577 GKDNAI
+577 GKDNMIEAS
-583 VAAATDKVTFVV
+583 ATDEVTFVV
-595 NSTFTDAYTTGTK
+595 NSTVTDAYTTGTK

-735 NFVITSNNEFSTDKN
+735 NFVITSNDEFSTDKN

-755 KSDATLNIG
+755 KKDATLNIG

>member
-1 MATTNYKFS
+1 MAQVLKFS
-10 LGGSAF
+10 LGGSQFSLDINGNDA
-16 DVSVEGANASV
+16 SLNGA
-27 NGSSIKSATDGK
+27 SIKSATDGK

-47 VSLDTGKFQFV
+47 VSLDTDEFQFV

-68 GGGTKDTDIQA
+68 GGGANDTVITA

-93 SKTTDGVADGV
+93 AASTTDAVT
-104 ASIVGSN
+104 SIVGSKY
-111 HADKVSVA
+111 ADKVSVV
-119 DASYVDLGAGNDY
+119 DATYVDLGAGNDY
-132 VEFLDNE
+132 VSLGSGA
-139 TANAV
+139 TS
-144 VTLGTGADT
+144 VTLGAGADT
-153 VNVANANANATVLVT
+153 VDVENGVAGAVVT
-168 DYKFTEN
+168 DYKFAEN
-175 DVVADSSN
+175 DVVAN
-183 NVEVEVVDMA
+183 A
-193 NGNASLKV
+193 NLNTADAGFVSMVSGNASLKV
-201 GTGGN
+201 GNAT
-206 VVINV
+206 VIV

-218 YAMKMKVGDNAS
+218 YAMKMKVGAGVS
-230 LDANYYLGQDHK
+230 LDANYYLGQKDK

-249 AVKASTTVNFA
+249 TVKASTTVNFA
-260 SVNSAEVVMGR
+260 SVKSAEVVMGR
-271 GVDSLTLNGN
+271 GVDSLTLNSK

-288 TANTSTVADVITSLT
+288 TANTSSVADVITSLT

-334 NVNVSLKNVTAKDGG
+334 NVNVSLNHVIAKDGAAAND
-349 VYALNL
+349 YDLNL
-355 NGTVVNYNVMGVT
+355 NGTVINYNLTDAAATMT
-368 NASVM
+368 
-373 AVAAD
+373 VAAD
-378 EAAYSAN
+378 EAAYSKN
-385 GIDTVL
+385 GIDTIV

-456 LVVMSGGQDTLWFT
+456 YVAMSKGQDTLWFT
-470 SKDGKDSVNGFALGT
+470 SKDGKDSVKGFDLGT

-505 KDGALKIA
+505 KEGVLKIA
-513 KAELTGYTGTA
+513 KAELTGIASPTA
-524 IAGAPA
+524 T
-530 PAPAPNEIMRVMLS
+530 NEIMQVMLS
-544 DGKISKVAGDFDGNG
+544 DGKISKVAGDFDNNG
-559 TVNVS
+559 TVKVS
-564 LDATASYDFYALN
+564 LDATPSYDFYALN
-577 GKDNAI
+577 GKDNMI
-583 VAAATDKVTFVV
+583 EATASDEVTFVV
-595 NSTFTDAYTTGTK
+595 NSTVTDAYTTGTK

-659 GTDTIWYNTGVDKNV
+659 GTDTIWYNTGVDKKV

-755 KSDATLNIG
+755 DNDAILNIG

>member
-1 MATTNYKFS
+1 MSGGVKNYNFS
-10 LGGSAF
+10 LGGTGFDISVDSSSAAI
-16 DVSVEGANASV
+16 GASV
-27 NGSSIKSATDGK
+27 NSSSVKVGADGSFS
-39 FTFAGGSL
+39 FNGGSL
-47 VSLDTGKFQFV
+47 VSLTDSTYKFV

-68 GGGTKDTDIQA
+68 GEADDNSEIKA

-93 SKTTDGVADGV
+93 DDDDGVV
-104 ASIVGSN
+104 SIVGSKY
-111 HADKVSVA
+111 ADKVSVT
-119 DASYVDLGAGNDY
+119 DATYVDLGAGNDS
-132 VEFLDNE
+132 VVLVADV
-139 TANAV
+139 TSGGK
-144 VTLGTGADT
+144 VTLGAGADT
-153 VNVANANANATVLVT
+153 VLVNAEADNVTIT
-168 DYKFTEN
+168 DYKFTDG
-175 DVVADSSN
+175 DVIASVNQAAAN
-183 NVEVEVVDMA
+183 AEVLDMA
-193 NGNASLKV
+193 SGNASLKV
-201 GTGGN
+201 GGAT
-206 VVINV
+206 VIV

-218 YAMKMKVGDNAS
+218 YAMKMKIGGNAS
-230 LDANYYLGQDHK
+230 VNANYYLGQNAK

-249 AVKASTTVNFA
+249 TVNVDTTVNFA
-260 SVNSAEVVMGR
+260 SVKSAEVVLGK
-271 GVDSLTLNGN
+271 GADSLTLNGQ

-288 TANTSTVADVITSLT
+288 TANTSSVVDVIDSLT

-316 KITLN
+316 KITLA
-321 GSANTDIAFAYGK
+321 GSSNASIAFKYGK
-334 NVNVSLKNVTAKDGG
+334 NVNVSLNDVIAKDG
-349 VYALNL
+349 ATDFDLNL
-355 NGTVVNYNVMGVT
+355 NGTVINYNVDAGQATMTVGA
-368 NASVM
+368 N
-373 AVAAD
+373 
-378 EAAYSAN
+378 EAAYSKN
-385 GIDTVL
+385 GVDVIV

-402 GVRFNNI
+402 GVRFNNV
-409 HAVSLGAADARFV
+409 HAVSLAAADARFV
-422 TLTGVSNSSIG
+422 TLTGISNSSIG
-433 NSLMAADN
+433 NSLMAAAN

-470 SKDGKDSVNGFALGT
+470 SKDGKDSVSGFALGT

-498 SAKDIVL
+498 SAKNIVL
-505 KDGALKIA
+505 KDGVLKIA
-513 KAELTGYTGTA
+513 KAELTGYA
-524 IAGAPA
+524 QSPIASAT
-530 PAPAPNEIMRVMLS
+530 PAPAPNEIMQVMLS

-559 TVNVS
+559 TVKVS
-564 LDATASYDFYALN
+564 LDATSSYDFYALN
-577 GKDNAI
+577 GKDNNIEAW
-583 VAAATDKVTFVV
+583 ATDEVTFVV

-622 KVTVAAVANVTV
+622 KVTVAAVADVTV

-652 VLDASNN
+652 VLEASNN
-659 GTDTIWYNTGVDKNV
+659 GTDTIWYNTGIDNNV

-696 TDTYKL
+696 TDTYKM
-702 TTDSTNLL
+702 TTDGANL
-710 TAAGANGKLVLQGTA
+710 TAAGANGKLILQGTA

-735 NFVITSNNEFSTDKN
+735 KFVITSNDEFSTDKN
-750 IYITD
+750 IYITANNG
-755 KSDATLNIG
+755 ATLNIG

-816 IGGAGI
+816 IGGTGI

-828 GSTRDTLIG
+828 GSTNDTLIG
-837 NDAAQD
+837 NAAAQNT
-843 IFYFGT
+843 FYFGT

-907 YTDASGVEYNYDA
+907 YTDASGTVYNYDA

>member
-1 MATTNYKFS
+1 MATKNYKFS
-10 LGGSAF
+10 LGGSQFSLDIDGNDA
-16 DVSVEGANASV
+16 SLNGA
-27 NGSSIKSATDGK
+27 SIKSAIDGK

-47 VSLDTGKFQFV
+47 VSLADNEFQFV

-68 GGGTKDTDIQA
+68 DSTTNTGIKA

-93 SKTTDGVADGV
+93 QGTGTDAVK
-104 ASIVGSN
+104 SIVGSKY
-111 HADKVSVA
+111 ADKVSVV
-119 DASYVDLGAGNDY
+119 DATYVDLGAGNDY
-132 VEFLDNE
+132 VSLGGN
-139 TANAV
+139 TAS
-144 VTLGTGADT
+144 VTLGAGADT
-153 VNVANANANATVLVT
+153 VDVENATAGAVVT

-175 DVVADSSN
+175 DVVAVSSMTAA
-183 NVEVEVVDMA
+183 NVDDVVDMA
-193 NGNASLKV
+193 SGSASLKV
-201 GTGGN
+201 GGAT
-206 VVINV
+206 VIV

-218 YAMKMKVGDNAS
+218 YAMKMKVDTGVS
-230 LDANYYLGQDHK
+230 LDANYYLGQKDK

-249 AVKASTTVNFA
+249 TVKASTTVNFA
-260 SVNSAEVVMGR
+260 SVKSAEVVMGR
-271 GVDSLTLNGN
+271 GVDSLTLNSN

-316 KITLN
+316 KITLT
-321 GSANTDIAFAYGK
+321 GSDNASIAFAYGK
-334 NVNVSLKNVTAKDGG
+334 NVNVSLNDVIAKDGVVANG
-349 VYALNL
+349 YDLNL
-355 NGTVVNYNVMGVT
+355 NGTVINYNLTDAAATMT
-368 NASVM
+368 
-373 AVAAD
+373 VAAD
-378 EAAYSAN
+378 EAAYS
-385 GIDTVL
+385 GTGKDTVV

-402 GVRFNNI
+402 GVRFNNV
-409 HAVSLGAADARFV
+409 HAVSLAAADARFV

-456 LVVMSGGQDTLWFT
+456 YVNMSKGQDTLWFT

-505 KDGALKIA
+505 KEGVLKIA
-513 KAELTGYTGTA
+513 KAELTGIASSTA
-524 IAGAPA
+524 T
-530 PAPAPNEIMRVMLS
+530 NEIMQVMLS
-544 DGKISKVAGDFDGNG
+544 DGKISKVAGNFDGDSKVA
-559 TVNVS
+559 VN

-583 VAAATDKVTFVV
+583 VATATDEVTFVV
-595 NSTFTDAYTTGTK
+595 NSTVTDAYTTGTK
-608 IASVSTANISNTDS
+608 IASVSTAAISNTDS

-652 VLDASNN
+652 ELANN
-659 GTDTIWYNTGVDKNV
+659 DQGTDIIWYNTGIDKNV
-674 NVTNFNSEDT
+674 NVTKFGSEDT

-702 TTDSTNLL
+702 TTDGTDL
-710 TAAGANGKLVLQGTA
+710 TAAGANGKLILQGTA

-735 NFVITSNNEFSTDKN
+735 KFVITSNDEFSTDKN

-755 KSDATLNIG
+755 KKDAILNIG

-816 IGGAGI
+816 IGGTGI

>member
-1 MATTNYKFS
+1 MSNQVLKFS
-10 LGGSAF
+10 LGGSQFSLDINDNDA
-16 DVSVEGANASV
+16 SLNGA
-27 NGSSIKSATDGK
+27 SIKSATDGK
-39 FTFAGGSL
+39 FTFTGGSL
-47 VSLDTGKFQFV
+47 VSLDTDKFQFV

-68 GGGTKDTDIQA
+68 DSTTTASIKA

-93 SKTTDGVADGV
+93 AETDGVE
-104 ASIVGSN
+104 SIVGSN
-111 HADKVSVA
+111 YADKVSVA
-119 DASYVDLGAGNDY
+119 DATYVDLGAGNDS
-132 VEFLDNE
+132 VVLVGSSV
-139 TANAV
+139 TSGSK
-144 VTLGTGADT
+144 VTLGAGADT
-153 VNVANANANATVLVT
+153 VLVGTAADSVTIT
-168 DYKFTEN
+168 DYKFTDG
-175 DVVADSSN
+175 DVIASVGQAAADA
-183 NVEVEVVDMA
+183 EVLDMA
-193 NGNASLKV
+193 SGNASLKV
-201 GTGGN
+201 GGAT
-206 VVINV
+206 VIV

-218 YAMKMKVGDNAS
+218 YAMKMKIGDGAS
-230 LDANYYLGQDHK
+230 VNANYYLGQENK

-249 AVKASTTVNFA
+249 TVKVDTTVNFA
-260 SVNSAEVVMGR
+260 SVKSAEVVMGR

-334 NVNVSLKNVTAKDGG
+334 NVNVSLKNVTAKDDG

-355 NGTVVNYNVMGVT
+355 NGTVVNYNVMGAA

-402 GVRFNNI
+402 GVRFNNV
-409 HAVSLGAADARFV
+409 HAVSLAAADARFV
-422 TLTGVSNSSIG
+422 TLTGVSNSTIG

-456 LVVMSGGQDTLWFT
+456 YVDMSKGQDTLWFT
-470 SKDGKDSVNGFALGT
+470 SKDGKDSVKGFALGT

-505 KDGALKIA
+505 KDGVLKIA
-513 KAELTGYTGTA
+513 KAELTGSAQDA
-524 IAGAPA
+524 IATDAT
-530 PAPAPNEIMRVMLS
+530 NEIMQVMLS
-544 DGKISKVAGDFDGNG
+544 DGKISKVAGDFDGKG

-583 VAAATDKVTFVV
+583 VAAATDEVTFVV
-595 NSTFTDAYTTGTK
+595 NSTVTDAYTTGTK
-608 IASVSTANISNTDS
+608 IASVSTAAISNTDS

-710 TAAGANGKLVLQGTA
+710 TAAGANGKLVLHGTA

-755 KSDATLNIG
+755 KSDATLTIG

>member
-1 MATTNYKFS
+1 MSNQVLKFS
-10 LGGSAF
+10 LGGSQFSLDINGNDA
-16 DVSVEGANASV
+16 SLNGA
-27 NGSSIKSATDGK
+27 SIKSATDGK

-47 VSLDTGKFQFV
+47 VSLGADKFQFV

-68 GGGTKDTDIQA
+68 DNAGTHNSDIKA

-93 SKTTDGVADGV
+93 AASTTDEVT
-104 ASIVGSN
+104 SIVGSN
-111 HADKVSVA
+111 YADKVSVA
-119 DASYVDLGAGNDY
+119 DATYVDLGAGNDY
-132 VEFLDNE
+132 VSLGSGA
-139 TANAV
+139 TSAS
-144 VTLGTGADT
+144 VTLGAGADT
-153 VNVANANANATVLVT
+153 VDVENSATGAVVT
-168 DYKFTEN
+168 DYKFAEN
-175 DVVADSSN
+175 DVVANATLNTADAEFVSMVS
-183 NVEVEVVDMA
+183 
-193 NGNASLKV
+193 GNASLKV
-201 GTGGN
+201 GNAT
-206 VVINV
+206 VIV

-218 YAMKMKVGDNAS
+218 YAMKMKVGNGVS
-230 LDANYYLGQDHK
+230 LDANYYLGQKDK

-249 AVKASTTVNFA
+249 NVKASTTVNFA
-260 SVNSAEVVMGR
+260 SVKSAEVVMGR
-271 GVDSLTLNGN
+271 GVDSLTLNSN

-288 TANTSTVADVITSLT
+288 TANTSSVADVIDSLT

-316 KITLN
+316 KITLT
-321 GSANTDIAFAYGK
+321 GSSNDTVAFAYGK
-334 NVNVSLKNVTAKDGG
+334 NVNVSLNDVTAKDNG

-355 NGTVVNYNVMGVT
+355 NGTVVNYNVMGAA

-385 GIDTVL
+385 GIDTVR

-402 GVRFNNI
+402 GVRFNNV
-409 HAVSLGAADARFV
+409 HAVSLAAADARFV

-456 LVVMSGGQDTLWFT
+456 FVEMSKGQDTLWFT
-470 SKDGKDSVNGFALGT
+470 SKDGKDSVKGFALGT
-485 DETSDILYLADTA
+485 EETSDILYLADTA

-505 KDGALKIA
+505 KEGVLKIA
-513 KAELTGYTGTA
+513 KAELTGYGYTQNA
-524 IAGAPA
+524 IAPA
-530 PAPAPNEIMRVMLS
+530 TANEIMQVMLS
-544 DGKISKVAGDFDGNG
+544 DGKISKVAGDFDNNG
-559 TVNVS
+559 TVKVS
-564 LDATASYDFYALN
+564 LDATSSYDFYALN
-577 GKDNAI
+577 GKDNMIEAS
-583 VAAATDKVTFVV
+583 ATDEVTFVV
-595 NSTFTDAYTTGTK
+595 NSTVTDAYTTGTK

-652 VLDASNN
+652 ELANN
-659 GTDTIWYNTGVDKNV
+659 DQGTDIIWYNTGIDKNV
-674 NVTNFNSEDT
+674 NVTNFGSEDT

-702 TTDSTNLL
+702 TTDGTDL
-710 TAAGANGKLVLQGTA
+710 TAAGANGKLILQGTA

-735 NFVITSNNEFSTDKN
+735 KFVITSNDEFSTDKN

-764 GSDDVAIRMGKNS
+764 ASDDVAIRMGKNS

>member
-1 MATTNYKFS
+1 MADPNVLKFS
-10 LGGSAF
+10 LGGSQFSLDISGNDA
-16 DVSVEGANASV
+16 SLNGA
-27 NGSSIKSATDGK
+27 SIKSATDGK

-47 VSLDTGKFQFV
+47 VSLDTDKFKFV
-58 ANGGHGEFKF
+58 ANGGHGEFKL
-68 GGGTKDTDIQA
+68 GANDTCIKA

-93 SKTTDGVADGV
+93 AASGTDVV
-104 ASIVGSN
+104 ESIVGSN
-111 HADKVSVA
+111 HADKVSVV
-119 DASYVDLGAGNDY
+119 DATYVDLGAGNDY
-132 VEFLDNE
+132 VSLGGG
-139 TANAV
+139 TAS
-144 VTLGTGADT
+144 VTLGAGADT
-153 VNVANANANATVLVT
+153 VDVENGAAGAVVT

-175 DVVADSSN
+175 DVVAVSSMTAA
-183 NVEVEVVDMA
+183 NVDKVVGMA
-193 NGNASLKV
+193 SGSASLQV
-201 GTGGN
+201 GN
-206 VVINV
+206 VVVNV

-218 YAMKMKVGDNAS
+218 YAMKMKVGTGVS
-230 LDANYYLGQDHK
+230 LDANYYLGQKDK

-249 AVKASTTVNFA
+249 AVKASTTVNFND
-260 SVNSAEVVMGR
+260 VKSAEVVMGR
-271 GVDSLTLNGN
+271 GVDSLTLNSN

-334 NVNVSLKNVTAKDGG
+334 NVNVSLKNVTAKDNG

-355 NGTVVNYNVMGVT
+355 NGTVVNYNVMNAA
-368 NASVM
+368 NASAM

-402 GVRFNNI
+402 GVRFNNV
-409 HAVSLGAADARFV
+409 HAVSLSAADARFV
-422 TLTGVSNSSIG
+422 TLTGVSNSTIG

-456 LVVMSGGQDTLWFT
+456 YVDMSKGQDTLWFT
-470 SKDGKDSVNGFALGT
+470 SKDGKDSVNGFTLGT

-505 KDGALKIA
+505 KEGKVVIG
-513 KAELTGYTGTA
+513 KSELTGFAQTA
-524 IAGAPA
+524 IV
-530 PAPAPNEIMRVMLS
+530 PAPNEIMQVMLS

-583 VAAATDKVTFVV
+583 VAAATDEVTFVV
-595 NSTFTDAYTTGTK
+595 NSTVTDAYTTGTK

-659 GTDTIWYNTGVDKNV
+659 GTDTIWYNTGVDKKV

-755 KSDATLNIG
+755 DNDAILNIG